1 MIAKLLSR
9 LGIEIW
15 KYVPGYKGIY
25 KISNL
30 GRIKKLNYKRTN
42 KIYYLKCNTKRCHG
56 HLYKN
61 GIPEMHSRAVWM
73 AITFLNF
80 KPNGYKIVV
89 DHIDNDKTN
98 DSLYNLQILTNRKN
112 IIKDSKNKN
121 GYTGIAVNG
130 KNWAAKININK
141 ERIHLGTFKTR
152 KEASEAYQN
161 ALKKI

>member
-15 KYVPGYKGIY
+15 TDVLGYEGLY

-42 KIYYLKCNTKRCHG
+42 KIYYLKCNTKRCHA

-61 GIPEMHSRAVWM
+61 GIPEMHSIAVWM

-112 IIKDSKNKN
+112 LTKEKRAKS
-121 GYTGIAVNG
+121 GYTGVTISG
-130 KNWAAKININK
+130 KNWCAKININK

-152 KEASEAYQN
+152 EEASQAYQN